1 MRAVIAAATMQCHIE
16 RGESVKVMR
25 REQYKKLLRDI
36 VDGKDKA
43 LDSAFGIFY
52 GKCRYCG
59 KHFKKTRPDQE
70 FCSAT
75 CRVKKSQEKKK
86 DGTR

>member
-1 MRAVIAAATMQCHIE
+1 
-16 RGESVKVMR
+16 VKVAR

-36 VDGKDKA
+36 VDGKDSA
-43 LDSAFGIFY
+43 LDTAFGLFY
-52 GKCRYCG
+52 GKCKFHKCK

-75 CRVKKSQEKKK
+75 CRVKYSKEKTH
-86 DGTR
+86 GT